1 MKFGL
6 LLENSKEP
14 KHSKYYINYGYLKGK
29 LKFSRL
35 SSYQFINILTNEIN
49 KVESYYTSTQNIS
62 KDFCILNV
70 FATLKITKKF
80 NKYNHTS
87 GIAKKIYDKLFTC
100 SFYSDL
106 FQCELSNDTC
116 ENSES
121 CCVCYSGCN
130 YMLTLPCNHT
140 VCWNCC
146 LQCYINNYS
155 KCPYCIQP
163 ICLNPLLL
171 KLEELT
177 KNKCNPL
184 YFPIMKIPER
194 VLLLGIDG
202 LRPDCLLFA
211 NTPILDNLIQKS
223 SFTFDAITNS
233 ETISGPSWSA
243 IFTGKKNTF
252 TGIYNNEKVE
262 NKNFK
267 WVSSNIFTELKKI
280 NVHTESIVSTWS
292 GIPNIVQNSSNL
304 TFIDNENVIEND
316 KEIVD
321 LSLKYIKQ
329 NKLQSEL
336 LFTYLNSIDFYGHKY
351 GFTLQSKEY
360 IRMIEQVDTMLSELI
375 ENAIQQ
381 RWSIIVTTDHGG
393 CKYTDLPNNLKNEF
407 DKKQNVQS
415 QIKKG
420 CSGVHGLTIPQ
431 HKRTFQLFY
440 GDHFKTKELLDTQL
454 STDIYKTI
462 LSLFK

>member
-1 MKFGL
+1 MQ
-6 LLENSKEP
+6 P
-14 KHSKYYINYGYLKGK
+14 TI
-29 LKFSRL
+29 
-35 SSYQFINILTNEIN
+35 
-49 KVESYYTSTQNIS
+49 
-62 KDFCILNV
+62 
-70 FATLKITKKF
+70 
-80 NKYNHTS
+80 
-87 GIAKKIYDKLFTC
+87 
-100 SFYSDL
+100 
-106 FQCELSNDTC
+106 LSNY
-116 ENSES
+116 EN
-121 CCVCYSGCN
+121 
-130 YMLTLPCNHT
+130 TR
-140 VCWNCC
+140 
-146 LQCYINNYS
+146 I
-155 KCPYCIQP
+155 
-163 ICLNPLLL
+163 
-171 KLEELT
+171 
-177 KNKCNPL
+177 
-184 YFPIMKIPER
+184 
-194 VLLLGIDG
+194 LLLGIDG

-267 WVSSNIFTELKKI
+267 WESSNIFTELKKI

-360 IRMIEQVDTMLSELI
+360 IRMTEQVDTMLSELI

-420 CSGVHGLTIPQ
+420 CSGVHGLTIPSTQ
-431 HKRTFQLFY
+431 KDISIILWRPFQNKRIT
-440 GDHFKTKELLDTQL
+440 
-454 STDIYKTI
+454 
-462 LSLFK
+462 